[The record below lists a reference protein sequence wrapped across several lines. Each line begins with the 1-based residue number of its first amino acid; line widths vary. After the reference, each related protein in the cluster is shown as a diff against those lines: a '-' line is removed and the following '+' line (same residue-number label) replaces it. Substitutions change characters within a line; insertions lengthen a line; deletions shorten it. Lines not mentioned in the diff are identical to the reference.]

1 MNTNYLNEYAS
12 LFERLLSI
20 SHFLDYSTNA
30 VERSISNCKFFRD
43 IEKDG
48 VGFPPIVVD
57 VKLVREVF
65 LDQSINLRA
74 VPTYKQSMWAA
85 ESYLRIQNETGLTFE
100 AIFLYLPIDK
110 MYEYFP
116 LYHEMDFSQIINEF
130 KKLYETQSILKIVT
144 EKYGYSLSDISDKTG
159 ISYETLFS
167 FKKRRRDIK
176 KANADIVVK
185 LASVLRI
192 RIETLIEFSFKNC

>member
-57 VKLVREVF
+57 VKLVHEVF